1 VRPKA
6 ALSHTTLPTQ
16 VESLCVDYSGEGRHV
31 MSEIEHTV
39 SDPDLESMERYGI
52 KRTTA
57 DYYHYGQYRYTNLKD
72 AIAQAERDKHKSV

>member
-1 VRPKA
+1 
-6 ALSHTTLPTQ
+6 
-16 VESLCVDYSGEGRHV
+16 